1 MEKTAK
7 RNRSRSSSPSQ
18 AAREPSPVHS
28 TPDLLPQNPPP
39 EGFQTQEVRRESN
52 AFAQNQ
58 SDSHHGA
65 IRTKNVPVISEF
77 HRGHGLSYNLPA
89 DGADTLFFDDST
101 NIQDLPE
108 DLDWFFE
115 ESQSELVSSL
125 DMSGTVHVAPPTT
138 FQITATMPELLSN
151 NHQPAL
157 PALPSYDN
165 AWLIAR
171 SKILA
176 SLHSLPQELLESPF
190 FQRSNLALFYD
201 LYFKNYHHH
210 FPILHQPSMLVAEAP
225 PLLLTAIMT
234 LGATL
239 IADPVLYSIG
249 TRVHDALRWIILS
262 VSTEN
267 IIFSTTS
274 NSYRLGNSSHR
285 LHSGVYKRYS
295 LCKLRGRC
303 LQQLNTTKWLT
314 YSMGQY

>member
-1 MEKTAK
+1 VEKTAK

-18 AAREPSPVHS
+18 IARELSPAHS
-28 TPDLLPQNPPP
+28 TPELSPQNPPP
-39 EGFQTQEVRRESN
+39 EAFEIQGVRRESN
-52 AFAQNQ
+52 ASVRNQ
-58 SDSHHGA
+58 YDSRHNA
-65 IRTKNVPVISEF
+65 LRTKSTPTVPEF
-77 HRGHGLSYNLPA
+77 HRGYGLSYNLPA

-115 ESQSELVSSL
+115 ASQSELVSSL
-125 DMSGTVHVAPPTT
+125 DMSSAVAPPTT
-138 FQITATMPELLSN
+138 FQIAAAMPELLSS
-151 NHQPAL
+151 NHQPIL
-157 PALPSYDN
+157 PAIPSYDN

-225 PLLLTAIMT
+225 PLLLTAIIT

-249 TRVHDALRWIILS
+249 TQIHDALRWIILS
-262 VSTEN
+262 VSTGKS
-267 IIFSTTS
+267 IFCTVS
-274 NSYRLGNSSHR
+274 NYYRLEGLSHPLR
-285 LHSGVYKRYS
+285 SGVSKRYS
-295 LCKLRGRC
+295 LCKHRGKC
-303 LQQLNTTKWLT
+303 HQLLNTTRWLT
-314 YSMGQY
+314 SSTGQY